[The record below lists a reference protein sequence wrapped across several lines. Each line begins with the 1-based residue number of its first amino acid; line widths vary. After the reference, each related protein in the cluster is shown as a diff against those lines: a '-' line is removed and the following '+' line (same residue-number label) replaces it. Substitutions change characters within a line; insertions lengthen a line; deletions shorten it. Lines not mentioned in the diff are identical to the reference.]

1 MAASQSALGTSVS
14 VQSAVNSTFADA
26 RVIPAG
32 TTVLSDE
39 VVQDGL
45 PQFNVWFEQQSAGV
59 GAIEITPQFLNTA
72 GSWQKFSVAIVTV
85 LDVPELRHYT
95 LGAPKYRLQVRNTA
109 GGPITVS
116 WRLSA
121 TLPGA

>member
-1 MAASQSALGTSVS
+1 MAASNSGLGTSTS
-14 VQSAVNSTFADA
+14 VQSAVNTTFADA
-26 RVIPAG
+26 RSIPAG
-32 TTVLSDE
+32 ATVLSEE
-39 VVQDGL
+39 VIQDGL
-45 PQFNVWFEQQSAGV
+45 PQFNVWFEQETAGV
-59 GAIEITPQFLNTA
+59 GAIEIIPQFLNTA
-72 GSWQKFSVAIVTV
+72 GSWRKFAVAIVPV

-95 LGAPKYRLQVRNTA
+95 LGAPKYRLQVRNTS